1 MSDTKENI
9 YDMWTRNFD
18 DKCSME
24 NELTIATKPL
34 SYYVNDFNTINNY
47 DEIFSYT
54 PIGNSMVYNIPGE
67 YSRSLPSHLNEPK
80 KVYTLPYLTS
90 PNLGLTSNFNRENTD
105 IDLFLKTG
113 DTLRPKRTENDY
125 SGYRFQFTDDVHLEE
140 FQKSVVGLD
149 KGCTDEK
156 EREKDK
162 CIINGILPFTR
173 GGMST
178 RNMFINIANLK
189 N

>member
-1 MSDTKENI
+1 MAETDPS
-9 YDMWTRNFD
+9 
-18 DKCSME
+18 
-24 NELTIATKPL
+24 TI
-34 SYYVNDFNTINNY
+34 
-47 DEIFSYT
+47 
-54 PIGNSMVYNIPGE
+54 
-67 YSRSLPSHLNEPK
+67 
-80 KVYTLPYLTS
+80 
-90 PNLGLTSNFNRENTD
+90 

-173 GGMST
+173 GQILYEKIEISNVKFCLM
-178 RNMFINIANLK
+178 L
-189 N
+189 